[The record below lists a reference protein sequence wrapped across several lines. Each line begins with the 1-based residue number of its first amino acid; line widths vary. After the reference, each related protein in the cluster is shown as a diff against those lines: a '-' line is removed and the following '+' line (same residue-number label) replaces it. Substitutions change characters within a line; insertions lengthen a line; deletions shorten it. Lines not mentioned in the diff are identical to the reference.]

1 MGGRVEQPTIG
12 FEADIRPLFR
22 DKDITA
28 MSFAIDLSAYD
39 DVRANAARII
49 AAVAGGTMPCDGRW
63 PEDRVALFRSW
74 IDAGCR
80 A

>member
-1 MGGRVEQPTIG
+1 VEQPTIG